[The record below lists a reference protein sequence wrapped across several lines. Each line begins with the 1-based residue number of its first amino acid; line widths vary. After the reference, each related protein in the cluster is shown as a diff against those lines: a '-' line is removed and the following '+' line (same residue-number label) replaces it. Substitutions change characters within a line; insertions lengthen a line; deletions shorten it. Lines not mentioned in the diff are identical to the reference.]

1 MRIAKAPSLAAGALL
16 FWALLGA
23 PLTVHAEA
31 ALREWIGATPPL
43 NLKDMNERAV
53 DLESMR
59 GRVVLI
65 NFWATWCEPCREEMP
80 ALERLRDKLK
90 GRGFELVTVNYG
102 ESSGAVSRFLDRL
115 KVSLPVLLDTHK
127 ETAISWRVKGLP
139 TTFLVD
145 AQGKA
150 RYWSFGEQDWTQGE
164 PFRLVEALLAEAQG
178 AQR

>member
-16 FWALLGA
+16 FCGLLAA
-23 PLTVHAEA
+23 PLTVRPEA

-43 NLKDMNERAV
+43 NLKDLDDRPV
-53 DLESMR
+53 DLDSMR

-65 NFWATWCEPCREEMP
+65 NFWATWCEPCRDEMP

-102 ESSGAVSRFLDRL
+102 ESSGAVAKFLGRIN
-115 KVSLPVLLDTHK
+115 VSVPVLLDTHK
-127 ETAISWRVKGLP
+127 EAAISWRVNGLP

-164 PFRLVEALLAEAQG
+164 PYRIVETLVTEAQR
-178 AQR
+178 AQ